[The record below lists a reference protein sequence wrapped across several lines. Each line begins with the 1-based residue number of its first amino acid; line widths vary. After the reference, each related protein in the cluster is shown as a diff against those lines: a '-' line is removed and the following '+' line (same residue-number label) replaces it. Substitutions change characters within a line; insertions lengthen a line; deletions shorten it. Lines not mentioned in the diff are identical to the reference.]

1 MLFMVSCI
9 FRDLILLNIIK
20 LQGQYLCCHVIT
32 VIIKPVLQIQGT
44 LLQKRNKQPQKGLNS
59 ITSNIHKKM
68 IAKHVNLK
76 SQQEVSI
83 VVCVICVLKNKIII
97 VFGLTNVQVYIITN
111 ILLFFYFYTLGY
123 VLMAQQ
129 LELLYFWELSKR
141 INYGMLTLE
150 LQTVQQ

>member
-1 MLFMVSCI
+1 MLFTVSCTYL
-9 FRDLILLNIIK
+9 DPILLNIIK

-32 VIIKPVLQIQGT
+32 VIIKLVLQIQGT

-76 SQQEVSI
+76 SQLEVSI
-83 VVCVICVLKNKIII
+83 AVCVICALKNKIIT
-97 VFGLTNVQVYIITN
+97 VFGLTNVQVCIITN
-111 ILLFFYFYTLGY
+111 IFLFFYFYTLGY
-123 VLMAQQ
+123 VHMALL
-129 LELLYFWELSKR
+129 LEPLYFWELSKR

-150 LQTVQQ
+150 LQTVEQ

>member
-1 MLFMVSCI
+1 MSYSNLRFYLVLCFPVFSYHNFTFIFMLFMVSCI

-20 LQGQYLCCHVIT
+20 LQGLYLCCHVIT
-32 VIIKPVLQIQGT
+32 VIIKLVLQIQGI

-76 SQQEVSI
+76 SQLEVSI

-97 VFGLTNVQVYIITN
+97 VFGLINV
-111 ILLFFYFYTLGY
+111 
-123 VLMAQQ
+123 
-129 LELLYFWELSKR
+129 
-141 INYGMLTLE
+141 
-150 LQTVQQ
+150 